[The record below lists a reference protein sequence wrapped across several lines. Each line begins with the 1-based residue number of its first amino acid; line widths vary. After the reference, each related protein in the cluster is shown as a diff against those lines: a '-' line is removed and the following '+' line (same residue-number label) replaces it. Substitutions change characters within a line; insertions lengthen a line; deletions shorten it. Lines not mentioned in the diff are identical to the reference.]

1 MAKVSKEFEWRMQG
15 MLYAYKIAKEQGID
29 ALEADIRMRNFLKAP
44 LNISKQE
51 IDKFKIYLSENLY
64 HTMLTVTLMVL
75 HDHLGFAKKRLLD
88 FKKKFDDMTQTVFD
102 FDRMGQHY
110 ITLEDYAVYLNE
122 KADLGLDVARIANCQ
137 ETYSYEKEWKN
148 MVEIGNLIKA
158 LQENGFDSAATW
170 LQERIS

>member
-88 FKKKFDDMTQTVFD
+88 FKEKFDAMTQTIFD
-102 FDRMGQHY
+102 FDQMGQHY
-110 ITLEDYAVYLNE
+110 VTLEDYAVYLNE

-137 ETYSYEKEWKN
+137 ETCSYEKEWKN
-148 MVEIGNLIKA
+148 MVEIENMVKA
-158 LQENGFDSAATW
+158 LREAGFEDAAEW
-170 LQERIS
+170 LQKKVS